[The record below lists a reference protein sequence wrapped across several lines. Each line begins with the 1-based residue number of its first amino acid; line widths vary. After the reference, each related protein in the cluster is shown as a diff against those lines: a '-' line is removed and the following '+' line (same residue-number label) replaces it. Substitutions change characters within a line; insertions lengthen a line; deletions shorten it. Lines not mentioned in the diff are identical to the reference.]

1 MYFCFF
7 YNYLLRRK
15 TSICDQILGDYKM
28 SSMLDQAIVD
38 AKELKE
44 AAIKSAESSIIEKYS
59 QEIREAVDTMLS
71 QEEIIS
77 EDEAS
82 MVSDIP
88 MAASDVTNSPSAGE
102 ETVELD
108 FAELEQMI
116 DQELA
121 SEDGLDPEE
130 MTDRHDFAEEELAKA
145 EDEELQE
152 ADEIDLASLFE
163 DEEINLDE
171 EEIEKLAE
179 KLTLDFEPVKSGN
192 LGMPDSQKHEAYEEA
207 KALDAHMDEEDDSDE
222 IAKEVGKL
230 RESVK
235 TLKQEK
241 KDLQESLTSLQS
253 NTKHIEDVVLKLKDA
268 LNETSVQNAK
278 LLYTNEAL
286 TSDSLNGRQKAKLVE
301 AISNAKSVEEAKV
314 IFETL
319 QSTVSGTKKESPK
332 TLSEAVSRKS
342 TLLPQTKE
350 AKQPSDPRI
359 NRMRRLAG
367 LN

>member
-1 MYFCFF
+1 
-7 YNYLLRRK
+7 
-15 TSICDQILGDYKM
+15 M

-38 AKELKE
+38 AKALKE
-44 AAIKSAESSIIEKYS
+44 AAIKSAESTIIEKYS
-59 QEIREAVDTMLS
+59 QEIREAVDTMLN
-71 QEEIIS
+71 QEEVIS
-77 EDEAS
+77 EDEGP
-82 MVSDIP
+82 VSNIP
-88 MAASDVTNSPSAGE
+88 MAASDVSTPALSAGE
-102 ETVELD
+102 GFVELD
-108 FAELEQMI
+108 FAELEEMA
-116 DQELA
+116 DQL
-121 SEDGLDPEE
+121 SEEDPQD
-130 MTDRHDFAEEELAKA
+130 MVDRHDFAEDEVEEEQL
-145 EDEELQE
+145 EESE
-152 ADEIDLASLFE
+152 EIDLASLFE
-163 DEEINLDE
+163 DEEISLDE
-171 EEIEKLAE
+171 ETIEAIAE

-192 LGMPDSQKHEAYEEA
+192 LGMPDSQKQEAYEEA
-207 KALDAHMDEEDDSDE
+207 AALSAHADKEEEGEDE
-222 IAKEVGKL
+222 IPAEISKL
-230 RESVK
+230 RESVE
-235 TLKQEK
+235 TLEAEK
-241 KDLQESLTSLQS
+241 KGLQENLQKLQS
-253 NTKHIEDVVLKLKDA
+253 KTKHFEDTVLKLKDA

-319 QSTVSGTKKESPK
+319 QSTVSGAQKESPK

>member
-1 MYFCFF
+1 
-7 YNYLLRRK
+7 
-15 TSICDQILGDYKM
+15 M

-38 AKELKE
+38 AKALKE

-59 QEIREAVDTMLS
+59 EEIREAVDTMLS
-71 QEEIIS
+71 QEETINEEES
-77 EDEAS
+77 S
-82 MVSDIP
+82 MVSEIP
-88 MAASDVTNSPSAGE
+88 MAASDVTSAPESAGE
-102 ETVELD
+102 EVVELD

-116 DQELA
+116 DNELEA
-121 SEDGLDPEE
+121 EGDLDADE
-130 MTDRHDFAEEELAKA
+130 MTDRHEFSEEELEGE
-145 EDEELQE
+145 EDEGLQE
-152 ADEIDLASLFE
+152 GEEIDLANLFE

-179 KLTLDFEPVKSGN
+179 KLTLDFQPVKSGN
-192 LGMPDSQKHEAYEEA
+192 LGMPDSQKQEAYEEA
-207 KALDAHMDEEDDSDE
+207 EALNAHIDEEEEASDE
-222 IAKEVGKL
+222 IPKEIGKL
-230 RESVK
+230 RESVE
-235 TLKQEK
+235 TLEAEKKELQEK
-241 KDLQESLTSLQS
+241 LQTLQS
-253 NTKHIEDVVLKLKDA
+253 NTKHIEDVVLKLKNA

-286 TSDSLNGRQKAKLVE
+286 TSDSLNGRQKTKLVE
-301 AISNAKSVEEAKV
+301 AISNAKTVEEAKV

-350 AKQPSDPRI
+350 AKQPVDPRI

>member
-1 MYFCFF
+1 
-7 YNYLLRRK
+7 
-15 TSICDQILGDYKM
+15 M

-38 AKELKE
+38 AKALKE
-44 AAIKSAESSIIEKYS
+44 AAIKSAESAIVEKYS
-59 QEIREAVDTMLS
+59 QEIREAVDTMLN
-71 QEEIIS
+71 QEEVIS
-77 EDEAS
+77 EEEGGV
-82 MVSDIP
+82 VSSIP
-88 MAASDVTNSPSAGE
+88 MAASDVSTPATGAGE
-102 ETVELD
+102 QYVELD
-108 FAELEQMI
+108 FAELEQMV

-121 SEDGLDPEE
+121 SEEPHD
-130 MTDRHDFAEEELAKA
+130 MVDRHDFAEDEVEAEEDSLK
-145 EDEELQE
+145 EN
-152 ADEIDLASLFE
+152 DEIDLTSLFE

-171 EEIEKLAE
+171 EVIDAIAE

-192 LGMPDSQKHEAYEEA
+192 LGMPDSQKQEAYEEA
-207 KALDAHMDEEDDSDE
+207 AALNAHADKEEEGKDE
-222 IAKEVGKL
+222 IPAEISKL
-230 RESVK
+230 RESVE
-235 TLKQEK
+235 TLKVEK
-241 KDLQESLTSLQS
+241 ESLEENLQTLQAK
-253 NTKHIEDVVLKLKDA
+253 TKRFEDTVLKLKDA

-286 TSDSLNGRQKAKLVE
+286 SSDSLNGRQKSKLVE

-350 AKQPSDPRI
+350 AKQPTDPRI
-359 NRMRRLAG
+359 DRMQRLAG